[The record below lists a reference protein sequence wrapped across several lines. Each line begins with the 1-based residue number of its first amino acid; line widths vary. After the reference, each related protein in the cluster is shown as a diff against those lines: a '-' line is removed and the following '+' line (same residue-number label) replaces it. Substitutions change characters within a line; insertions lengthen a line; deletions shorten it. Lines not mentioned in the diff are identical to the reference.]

1 MGSEAPTPYLAAP
14 SKPPV
19 GHFVAVDGR
28 RLFAHRA
35 GNGRP
40 TIVFLPGAGAV
51 GLDYFNVFAEAA
63 ESSTALLY
71 DRAGTGWSDPIPL
84 PRTPTEVVD
93 ELRRFLSA
101 AGLEPPFLLVGHS
114 LGGGY
119 AQQYARRFP
128 GEVAALLLLDPAH
141 EDYPRYIPAPATP
154 EGAETIDLATWE
166 LPPAVIE
173 HFTSLFREKFASW
186 PDGVREAVIDQ
197 HATRWR
203 AGLLEA
209 SNLTAIY
216 EDLARP
222 APLGDIPTIVLTALA
237 LDPGSQLFMPDEW
250 QRQVIDGKRRLNTA
264 LAASIPR
271 GEQRLLPDASHAWMQ
286 AERPDA
292 VVQALRDL
300 LAIVRSGWA

>member
-1 MGSEAPTPYLAAP
+1 M
-14 SKPPV
+14 V
-19 GHFVAVDGR
+19 VDGR

-35 GNGRP
+35 GSGGP
-40 TIVFLPGAGAV
+40 AIVFLPGAGAV
-51 GLDYFNVFAEAA
+51 GLDFFNVLTAAA

-71 DRAGTGWSDPIPL
+71 DRGGTGWSDPVRL

-93 ELRRFLSA
+93 ELRAFLAA
-101 AGLEPPFLLVGHS
+101 AGLRPPYLLVGHS

-141 EDYPRYIPAPATP
+141 EDYPRYTPAAAASD
-154 EGAETIDLATWE
+154 GDAIDMTSWE
-166 LPPAVIE
+166 PPPVVIE
-173 HFTSLFREKFASW
+173 RFITLFREKFASW
-186 PDGVREAVIDQ
+186 PDEVREAVIDY

-203 AGLLEA
+203 AGILEA

-216 EDLARP
+216 ADLARP
-222 APLGDIPTIVLTALA
+222 APLGDIPTIILTALA

-250 QRQVIDGKRRLNTA
+250 QRQVIDGKLRLNTA
-264 LAASIPR
+264 LAATLPR
-271 GEQRLLPDASHAWMQ
+271 GEQRLLPEASHGWMQ

-300 LAIVRSGWA
+300 LAVVRRDSA